1 MYHNKIQI
9 SPQVTNITSHKNLA
23 QRTYYEGK
31 CETVKTLPP
40 DSKIKDDPAISNKL
54 CNKVTISNLDLHWP
68 FENKIIFLI
77 SDERFQFPL
86 MGLEYNIDPI
96 NIKMVIR
103 DSKIKTVRKNL
114 KHTGEIYQE
123 LEWKIYPEKYW

>member
-1 MYHNKIQI
+1 
-9 SPQVTNITSHKNLA
+9 
-23 QRTYYEGK
+23 
-31 CETVKTLPP
+31 
-40 DSKIKDDPAISNKL
+40 
-54 CNKVTISNLDLHWP
+54 
-68 FENKIIFLI
+68 
-77 SDERFQFPL
+77 